1 MWQKG
6 AVNLDGVL
14 QPPPPSDEGTGAAV
28 ISAED
33 ALNLSYEHVQV
44 PRSSEPLAEKELKRI
59 AFSLCQ
65 YHYDEILPIVTRL
78 AELEESVGESENGGE
93 GKGKSGGGSRG
104 KSSRKG

>member
-14 QPPPPSDEGTGAAV
+14 LPPPITDDGAGVSNEENA
-28 ISAED
+28 INS
-33 ALNLSYEHVQV
+33 SYEHVQV
-44 PRSSEPLAEKELKRI
+44 PRSDEPLAEKELKRI

-78 AELEESVGESENGGE
+78 AELEESVGESEGHEEGGR
-93 GKGKSGGGSRG
+93 GKGGGSRG
-104 KSSRKG
+104 KSSGKG